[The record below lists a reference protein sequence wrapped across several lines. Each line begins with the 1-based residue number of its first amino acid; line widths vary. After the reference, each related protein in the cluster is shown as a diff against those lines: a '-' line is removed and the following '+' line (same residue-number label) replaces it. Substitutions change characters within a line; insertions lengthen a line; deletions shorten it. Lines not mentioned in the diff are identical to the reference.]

1 MGNEHSK
8 KRKIKLENVIM
19 KERINVKDLKNE
31 LQ

>member
-8 KRKIKLENVIM
+8 ERQIEWENVIM